1 MTQKTTVV
9 AVLNQ
14 KGGAG
19 KTTIATNVA
28 SWLHAEGQK
37 TMLVDLDP
45 QGSAT
50 DWSDTRDGDQDLCP
64 VIRMGKGVARDLRK
78 LANDNEWII
87 IDGAPQ
93 VSELA
98 VAAIK
103 SADIVIIPTQ
113 PSPYDIWAC
122 ADLVDLIKDRQEIME
137 GRPIAA
143 FLVSRAIKNTKLSG
157 EILTALK
164 GYELPIMRSIT
175 HQRVDYPDTAK
186 VGDSIVDLPRDNKAR
201 LEIRA
206 IANELKE
213 MREQL

>member
-1 MTQKTTVV
+1 MAPKTTVV
-9 AVLNQ
+9 AILNQ

-122 ADLVDLIKDRQEIME
+122 ADLCELLKSRQEVTD
-137 GRPIAA
+137 GRPLGA
-143 FLVSRAIKNTKLSG
+143 FIVSRAIKNTTLSS
-157 EILTALK
+157 EILDALK
-164 GYELPIMRSIT
+164 GYELPIMRCMT
-175 HQRVDYPDTAK
+175 TQKVDYPNTAK
-186 VGDSIVDLPRDNKAR
+186 AGRSVVDLPKDNKAR

>member
-1 MTQKTTVV
+1 MAQKTTVV
-9 AVLNQ
+9 AILNQ

-113 PSPYDIWAC
+113 PSPYDIWSV
-122 ADLVDLIKDRQEIME
+122 ADLRELIKERQEIME
-137 GRPIAA
+137 GKPYAA
-143 FLVSRAIKNTKLSG
+143 FLVSRAIKNTTLSG
-157 EILTALK
+157 EILDALK
-164 GYELPIMRSIT
+164 GYELPIMRSMT
-175 HQRVDYPDTAK
+175 TQKVDYPNTAK
-186 VGDSIVDLPRDNKAR
+186 AGRSVVDLPKDNKAR